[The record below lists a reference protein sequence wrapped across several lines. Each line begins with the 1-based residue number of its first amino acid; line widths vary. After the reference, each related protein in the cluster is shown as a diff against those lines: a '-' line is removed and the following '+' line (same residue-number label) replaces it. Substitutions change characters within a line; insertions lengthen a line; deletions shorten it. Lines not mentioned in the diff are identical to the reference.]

1 MSSSRA
7 MAGAQ
12 QRRVTMQKTIAP
24 VRNSNPRKSI
34 ASRGRFNAPVAQP
47 QPQVRVEPQFAPIQ
61 QENMNYNPSP
71 VMRPNKKIHV
81 NHAVSILSKR
91 ITHIENVMY
100 GEDYDGS
107 SEVELDFALLRNQKS
122 EQMDTSVFNAI
133 IERLEKLEKSV
144 LNYEELRQMIEQNT
158 ISIEEVKTDFKSL
171 ESEINEDESEDEDED
186 KDEEQQEETHQ
197 NNVNVIIEDVSDSE
211 DDYFN
216 RNTDYNSRVF
226 IKPTF

>member
-34 ASRGRFNAPVAQP
+34 ASRGRFNAPVAR

-61 QENMNYNPSP
+61 QENMNYDPSP
-71 VMRPNKKIHV
+71 MMRPNKKIHV

-133 IERLEKLEKSV
+133 IERLEKLEKKV
-144 LNYEELRQMIEQNT
+144 QNYEELRQMIEQNT

-171 ESEINEDESEDEDED
+171 ESEINEDESEDEDE
-186 KDEEQQEETHQ
+186 EQQEETPQ